1 MVKPPKPIP
10 LTTPSDALSTPPR
23 PGSNQSSGPRSGTD
37 TPDLAAGNAV
47 RTPEPSADVA
57 PDATGRLPSV
67 VVNAS
72 PESIAR
78 LLESNMNSIT
88 WPAANAH
95 MLRAI
100 DNGLFHS
107 PQGGTYAQ
115 VIGEGYLQVER
126 QTNGRYRVFWPAS
139 LGEPGPFLQQIDGQP
154 LWRPDS
160 VDRAE
165 LSPEADRTR
174 AGASGGELPSHL
186 TADQANW
193 RTGNTAASPDGL
205 RHDKRGATYVEMED
219 GTLCLVRRQPEGHY
233 RQASAHERNWLGADV
248 EQIPGSG
255 QWRIKTPQSSS
266 QHDLPHPV
274 HKRPASE
281 ADENSPAPGKRPR
294 LAEEQK
300 PDDTGSISGTT
311 ADARPLAPATSAGEW
326 RHWGM
331 TLKPEWH
338 DSIDIDGQH
347 YVIVPQRVLP
357 DTTLVFLQHP
367 LFSPGR
373 YDAFEQMLKN
383 NPSLQPKWAIRK
395 DDQWTV
401 VELPSFEKS
410 LTESVA
416 TSFRYLADHSLS
428 AIARA
433 AFNEVN
439 HSEVINGDGLRVLFD
454 TFYHWE
460 NRTLALASR
469 RELADPLMML
479 PVLPTQPSAHLNG
492 QTLLLPSPFA
502 TGLERIDFDTRLF
515 EQRWR
520 EAVHAPGSSLRALF
534 SELLQDNG
542 YAVDRT
548 SRLFSEDAL
557 LFQRSTLD
565 VVFVLR
571 LRPSTPDGRVNRRSD
586 PGDELLV
593 PTLRARLARSRWR
606 QMLEPDKV
614 VYLVGGTQTV
624 SAQQTL
630 LFIVREG

>member
-1 MVKPPKPIP
+1 
-10 LTTPSDALSTPPR
+10 
-23 PGSNQSSGPRSGTD
+23 
-37 TPDLAAGNAV
+37 
-47 RTPEPSADVA
+47 
-57 PDATGRLPSV
+57 
-67 VVNAS
+67 
-72 PESIAR
+72 
-78 LLESNMNSIT
+78 
-88 WPAANAH
+88 
-95 MLRAI
+95 
-100 DNGLFHS
+100 
-107 PQGGTYAQ
+107 
-115 VIGEGYLQVER
+115 
-126 QTNGRYRVFWPAS
+126 
-139 LGEPGPFLQQIDGQP
+139 
-154 LWRPDS
+154 
-160 VDRAE
+160 
-165 LSPEADRTR
+165 
-174 AGASGGELPSHL
+174 
-186 TADQANW
+186 
-193 RTGNTAASPDGL
+193 
-205 RHDKRGATYVEMED
+205 
-219 GTLCLVRRQPEGHY
+219 
-233 RQASAHERNWLGADV
+233 
-248 EQIPGSG
+248 
-255 QWRIKTPQSSS
+255 
-266 QHDLPHPV
+266 
-274 HKRPASE
+274 
-281 ADENSPAPGKRPR
+281 
-294 LAEEQK
+294 
-300 PDDTGSISGTT
+300 
-311 ADARPLAPATSAGEW
+311 
-326 RHWGM
+326 M

-439 HSEVINGDGLRVLFD
+439 HSEVINGDGLRALFD

-502 TGLERIDFDTRLF
+502 TGLERIDFDTRMF

-586 PGDELLV
+586 PGDELLA

-614 VYLVGGTQTV
+614 IYLVGGTQTV

>member
-10 LTTPSDALSTPPR
+10 LSTPPDSPSPPTR
-23 PGSNQSSGPRSGTD
+23 PGANQSAGTRSGTN
-37 TPDLAAGNAV
+37 TPDLAARQTAS
-47 RTPEPSADVA
+47 TPDASADVA
-57 PDATGRLPSV
+57 PDAIGRLPSV
-67 VVNAS
+67 VIEAA
-72 PESIAR
+72 PESIAG

-95 MLRAI
+95 LLHAI
-100 DNGLFHS
+100 GNGLFHS

-126 QTNGRYRVFWPAS
+126 QPDGRYRVFWPPS

-154 LWRPDS
+154 FWRPAS
-160 VDRAE
+160 VDRAMLPSE
-165 LSPEADRTR
+165 TNRAR
-174 AGASGGELPSHL
+174 AGASGGEFPGPL
-186 TADQANW
+186 TADQATW
-193 RTGNTAASPDGL
+193 RTRNAQASPDGL

-219 GTLCLVRRQPEGHY
+219 GTLCLVRWQPEGHY

-248 EQIPGSG
+248 EQIPGTG
-255 QWRIKTPQSSS
+255 QWRIKAPQSSS
-266 QHDLPHPV
+266 QHDVPHPV
-274 HKRPASE
+274 QEQSAVE
-281 ADENSPAPGKRPR
+281 ADQRAPAAGKRPR
-294 LAEEQK
+294 LAEEPV
-300 PDDTGSISGTT
+300 PDETGSLFGP
-311 ADARPLAPATSAGEW
+311 APDARPLAPATSAGHW
-326 RHWGM
+326 RHWGRSF
-331 TLKPEWH
+331 KPEWH
-338 DSIDIDGQH
+338 DSIEIDAQH

-357 DTTLVFLQHP
+357 DTTLVFLEHP

-395 DDQWTV
+395 DGRWIV
-401 VELPSFEKS
+401 VEQPSFAKS
-410 LTESVA
+410 LTQSVA
-416 TSFRYLADHSLS
+416 TSFKYLADHSLS

-433 AFNEVN
+433 SFNEAN

-460 NRTLALASR
+460 NRTLAVASR

-479 PVLPTQPSAHLNG
+479 PVLPAQPAAHLDG

-502 TGLERIDFDTRLF
+502 TGLERIDFDTRMF

-520 EAVHAPGSSLRALF
+520 EAVQAPGSSLRTLF
-534 SELLQDNG
+534 SEILQHNG
-542 YAVDRT
+542 YDVDRT

-557 LFQRSTLD
+557 LFRRSTLD

-571 LRPSTPDGRVNRRSD
+571 LRPGAPDGRVQRRSD
-586 PGDELLV
+586 PGDELLA
-593 PTLRARLARSRWR
+593 PTLRARLAQSRWR
-606 QMLEPDKV
+606 QLLEPDKV

-630 LFIVREG
+630 MFIVREG